1 MKEKLQ
7 NLISASSLLMFF
19 IIALASSDAATNE
32 KEIAESKVPPIIIA
46 PEQLYSE
53 YAANEVAAD
62 EKYKDKIVL
71 LTGMVTEIA
80 KDYSGGI
87 SITLLTSSYSSGI
100 QCMFSDDHIK
110 ETAKLV
116 KGQKI
121 SIKGKCE
128 GLSVGAVM
136 INGCS
141 IVTGTTNNNYS
152 MEEATSTEEVPVMGE
167 IPAEEP
173 TSYLN
178 LSICSEYGYVWESVN
193 YDADIYTVI
202 SFNNNE
208 FKMAAY
214 TMNGNT
220 NPRDFTRQFDFNG
233 TWETIDNNTIEGTF
247 SDNGKKVRWI
257 FNDDFT
263 SLENDNGVIFNK
275 TTINN

>member
-7 NLISASSLLMFF
+7 NLISASAILIFF

-121 SIKGKCE
+121 TIKGKCE

-152 MEEATSTEEVPVMGE
+152 MVEATATEEVNPTE
-167 IPAEEP
+167 ELPAVES
-173 TSYLN
+173 TSPLN
-178 LSICSEYGYVWESVN
+178 SSICSEYGYVWESVN

-202 SFNNNE
+202 SFNNND

-233 TWETIDNNTIEGTF
+233 TWETIYYNTIEGTF

>member
-7 NLISASSLLMFF
+7 NLFSASALLMFF
-19 IIALASSDAATNE
+19 IIALASSDAATSE

-46 PEQLYSE
+46 PEQLYSD

-87 SITLLTSSYSSGI
+87 SITLLTSSYSDGI
-100 QCMFSDDHIK
+100 HCMFSNDHIK

-116 KGQKI
+116 KGQKVT
-121 SIKGKCE
+121 IKGKCE

-136 INGCS
+136 INGCT
-141 IVTGTTNNNYS
+141 IVTGTTNNTYAMEVTATEEAPA
-152 MEEATSTEEVPVMGE
+152 MEEM
-167 IPAEEP
+167 PAEMSAVE
-173 TSYLN
+173 SIKS
-178 LSICSEYGYVWESVN
+178 SICSEYGYVWESVN

-202 SFNNNE
+202 SFNDNE

-220 NPRDFTRQFDFNG
+220 NPKEFTRQFDFNG
-233 TWETIDNNTIEGTF
+233 PWESIYYNTIEGTF
-247 SDNGKKVRWI
+247 SDNGKKVRWV

>member
-7 NLISASSLLMFF
+7 HLISASSLLMFF

-32 KEIAESKVPPIIIA
+32 KEMAESKVPPIIVA

-121 SIKGKCE
+121 TIKGKCE
-128 GLSVGAVM
+128 GLIVGAVM

-152 MEEATSTEEVPVMGE
+152 MEEATATELAPATEEL
-167 IPAEEP
+167 PASVNLP
-173 TSYLN
+173 LN
-178 LSICSEYGYVWESVN
+178 SSICSEYGYVWESVN
-193 YDADIYTVI
+193 SDADIYTVI
-202 SFNNNE
+202 SFNDNE

-220 NPRDFTRQFDFNG
+220 NPKDFTRQFDFNG

-247 SDNGKKVRWI
+247 SDNGKKVKWI

-263 SLENDNGVIFNK
+263 SLENNNGVIFNK

>member
-7 NLISASSLLMFF
+7 NLISASALLMFF

-32 KEIAESKVPPIIIA
+32 KEIAESKVPPIIVA
-46 PEQLYSE
+46 PEQLYSD

-71 LTGMVTEIA
+71 LTGIVTNIT
-80 KDYSGGI
+80 KDDLVDDI
-87 SITLLTSSYSSGI
+87 SITLLTSSYSNSILSGI
-100 QCMFSDDHIK
+100 ECIFSNDHIK

-121 SIKGKCE
+121 TIKGKCE

-141 IVTGTTNNNYS
+141 IVTGTTNNNYAS
-152 MEEATSTEEVPVMGE
+152 EEVTVAEEVP
-167 IPAEEP
+167 PAEES
-173 TSYLN
+173 TSTLN
-178 LSICSEYGYVWESVN
+178 SSICSEYGYVWESVN

-202 SFNNNE
+202 SFNDNE

-220 NPRDFTRQFDFNG
+220 NPKEFTRQFDFNG

-247 SDNGKKVRWI
+247 SDNGKKVRWV
-257 FNDDFT
+257 FNDDFS
-263 SLENDNGVIFNK
+263 SLENNNGVVFNK